1 MNEEL
6 KDMLLAYLGELMHQ
20 KDNTHDWAE
29 KDKVINKINA
39 CNLLL
44 GFEAK
49 DKTWIQQLAEEL
61 KSSKWAE
68 KQ

>member
-1 MNEEL
+1 MNKEL
-6 KDMLLAYLGELMHQ
+6 KDMLLIYLGELMYE

-44 GFEAK
+44 GFETN

-61 KSSKWAE
+61 KCNWRP
-68 KQ
+68 